1 MFVHFFWKEKEDRPS
16 SALFYDS
23 KGVSIDRR
31 NHRTEDDLIKD
42 EERLHD
48 LYSKEKL
55 KAIISVE
62 KEFCDSLDVKV
73 KSTPDENNPYHCIL
87 YRNEGKNELTNSQRR
102 KLSKNCEIIKRY

>member
-42 EERLHD
+42 EERIFL
-48 LYSKEKL
+48 
-55 KAIISVE
+55 
-62 KEFCDSLDVKV
+62 
-73 KSTPDENNPYHCIL
+73 
-87 YRNEGKNELTNSQRR
+87 
-102 KLSKNCEIIKRY
+102 